1 MGFCLD
7 ETVTAEKAVYKRNIY
22 QQGRKVRRSGACGL
36 SSIRK
41 PDPGS
46 AFFWYARKDCA
57 IISSDSDISEKRQSY
72 ELQK

>member
-22 QQGRKVRRSGACGL
+22 QQGRKVRRSGRAAFL
-36 SSIRK
+36 RFENRIRGALF
-41 PDPGS
+41 P
-46 AFFWYARKDCA
+46 WYARKDCA
-57 IISSDSDISEKRQSY
+57 IINSDSDISEKRQSY